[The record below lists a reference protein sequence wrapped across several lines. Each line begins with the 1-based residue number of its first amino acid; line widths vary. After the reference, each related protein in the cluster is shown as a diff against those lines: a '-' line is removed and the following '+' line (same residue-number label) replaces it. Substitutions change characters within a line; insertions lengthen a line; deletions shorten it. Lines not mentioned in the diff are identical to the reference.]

1 MSVSA
6 EQGAPERPSKPARG
20 DKVPALV
27 LMAVAVL
34 ALFLAPLYLT
44 NEYHVRILTLVCIFG
59 AASVGWNLLGGYANQ
74 VSLGHAVFFGIG
86 AYAVV
91 IFQEKYELSPWLA
104 MPAGVLVSVLVGLV
118 IGWPTFQLS
127 GHYFALGTLALLQV
141 FHIVANSWE
150 GLTEGSAG
158 ISLPILESGIWN
170 LQFDGPAPLLYISAG
185 LLVASLAAAR
195 WVRYSR
201 LGLELDAIRLNPQA
215 ATLAGVDLFRAKM
228 KAMLI
233 SAVIVSL
240 AGSVYASFLQ
250 FLDPETAFAWNTS
263 INLALFA
270 IVGGIRHWWGP
281 ALGALLLIP
290 LAEWASLTLT
300 GNLAALAQLMYG
312 ALLVLLILVQPR
324 GIGGLLDKVW
334 RRFTV
339 SKPTES
345 KPTASTP

>member
-1 MSVSA
+1 MSA
-6 EQGAPERPSKPARG
+6 LDEQQAAKPAQVRTPVRS
-20 DKVPALV
+20 DKMPSLV
-27 LMAVAVL
+27 LAAVCL
-34 ALFLAPLYLT
+34 IALFLAPSYLT

-59 AASVGWNLLGGYANQ
+59 AGSVGWNLLGGFANL

-91 IFQEKYELSPWLA
+91 IFQGRLELSPWLA
-104 MPAGVLVSVLVGLV
+104 MPVGVAVSVIVALV

-141 FHIVANSWE
+141 FYIVANTWE
-150 GLTEGSAG
+150 GLTGGSAG
-158 ISLPILESGIWN
+158 ISLPILESGVWN
-170 LQFDGPAPLLYISAG
+170 LQFDSPGPYLYIAALLLVGS
-185 LLVASLAAAR
+185 LVASRL
-195 WVRYSR
+195 VRYSR
-201 LGLELDAIRLNPQA
+201 LGLQLDAIRLNPQA
-215 ATLAGVDLFRAKM
+215 AALAGVDLFRAKM

-240 AGSVYASFLQ
+240 AGSVYAVFLQ

-290 LAEWASLTLT
+290 LAEFASLTLT

-324 GIGGLLDKVW
+324 GIGGLLDKAW
-334 RRFTV
+334 RRITRSSAAV
-339 SKPTES
+339 SD
-345 KPTASTP
+345 A

>member
-1 MSVSA
+1 MSVLD
-6 EQGAPERPSKPARG
+6 EQQEAKPAPNTARRE
-20 DKVPALV
+20 KTATLALIGV
-27 LMAVAVL
+27 CLL
-34 ALFLAPLYLT
+34 ALFLAPFYLA

-59 AASVGWNLLGGYANQ
+59 AGSVGWNLLGGYANQ

-91 IFQEKYELSPWLA
+91 IFGGEHELSPWLA
-104 MPAGVLVSVLVGLV
+104 MPVGVIVSVLVALI

-150 GLTEGSAG
+150 GLTGGSAG
-158 ISLPILESGIWN
+158 ISLPILESGVWN
-170 LQFDGPAPLLYISAG
+170 LQFDSPGPYLYVAG
-185 LLVASLAAAR
+185 ALLVASLAVAR
-195 WVRYSR
+195 LVRYSR
-201 LGLELDAIRLNPQA
+201 LGLQLDAIRLNPQA

-228 KAMLI
+228 KALLI

-250 FLDPETAFAWNTS
+250 FLDPETGFAWNTS

-290 LAEWASLTLT
+290 LAEFASLTLT
-300 GNLAALAQLMYG
+300 GNLAALAQLLYG
-312 ALLVLLILVQPR
+312 ALLVLIILVQPR
-324 GIGGLLDKVW
+324 GVGGLLDKVW
-334 RRFTV
+334 RQLTV
-339 SKPTES
+339 AK
-345 KPTASTP
+345 A